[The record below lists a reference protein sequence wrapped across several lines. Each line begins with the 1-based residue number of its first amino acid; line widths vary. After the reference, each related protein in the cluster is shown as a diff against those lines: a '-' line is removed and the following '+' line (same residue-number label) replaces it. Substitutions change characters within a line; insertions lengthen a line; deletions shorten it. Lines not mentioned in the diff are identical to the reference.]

1 MTQHIL
7 VLSNYLRNPIEGLVS
22 LLTEWNASY
31 KKNRQIRKTI
41 RELRALSNAELADIG
56 ISRGDIYAIA
66 HGDRDHKRTVDINSN
81 LEGWV

>member
-22 LLTEWNASY
+22 FLNEWNASY

-41 RELRALSNAELADIG
+41 RELQALSNAELTDIG
-56 ISRGDIYAIA
+56 ISLSLIHI
-66 HGDRDHKRTVDINSN
+66 
-81 LEGWV
+81 